1 MGLLF
6 ILLVFKHHKSFLYF
20 WYWCKPF
27 KYARKD
33 SSSCDLNLSLN
44 HELIIQTLID
54 YLQDIVY
61 SKWIEHE
68 RLRQHTDI
76 ADEGASL
83 VTHSKPPKD
92 PTLNLRIHNTFRL
105 WITTQAD
112 PTRLIPGGS
121 NRFHLCG
128 SNPNKHRILYVTY
141 IIHCAYW
148 FWSISLLLK
157 LKLHLNCLRIGL
169 YS

>member
-1 MGLLF
+1 MVVFQCCSLF
-6 ILLVFKHHKSFLYF
+6 ILLVFKHINLSYT
-20 WYWCKPF
+20 KPF

-33 SSSCDLNLSLN
+33 SSNCDLNLSLN

-128 SNPNKHRILYVTY
+128 STPT
-141 IIHCAYW
+141 
-148 FWSISLLLK
+148 SIE
-157 LKLHLNCLRIGL
+157 
-169 YS
+169 YFM

>member
-1 MGLLF
+1 MWTL
-6 ILLVFKHHKSFLYF
+6 
-20 WYWCKPF
+20 
-27 KYARKD
+27 KYASKD
-33 SSSCDLNLSLN
+33 SSSCDLIISWN

-112 PTRLIPGGS
+112 PTRLIPGRS
-121 NRFHLCG
+121 CQ
-128 SNPNKHRILYVTY
+128 I
-141 IIHCAYW
+141 
-148 FWSISLLLK
+148 
-157 LKLHLNCLRIGL
+157 HLNHTNTN
-169 YS
+169 